1 MLTNYLN
8 SSWYFYPPTVISN
21 LNFSGLERNN
31 LVSEGESRKSRGKA
45 ATSVLKHN
53 SSSQN
58 IEEERIYRYP
68 DCWHSR
74 VRREPH
80 HVPHDGNTDISLRAL
95 LHGELPWRGGDPTRA
110 SRPDR
115 KPRRSLARKDS
126 ELGPGLRLRC

>member
-21 LNFSGLERNN
+21 LNFSGLQ
-31 LVSEGESRKSRGKA
+31 RKEIISSQKEKVGSA
-45 ATSVLKHN
+45 SAVLKHN

-58 IEEERIYRYP
+58 IEEERVYRYP

-80 HVPHDGNTDISLRAL
+80 HVPHDGNTDISLRAW
-95 LHGELPWRGGDPTRA
+95 LHGEPPWRGGDPTRA

-115 KPRRSLARKDS
+115 KPRRS
-126 ELGPGLRLRC
+126 